1 MDLGHKGPSN
11 LPMVTREHAFMLNG
25 ELDIGNRP
33 ATLTPREDIVGVVVQ
48 DVEVGLKR

>member
-1 MDLGHKGPSN
+1 MWYIVDL
-11 LPMVTREHAFMLNG
+11 VVG